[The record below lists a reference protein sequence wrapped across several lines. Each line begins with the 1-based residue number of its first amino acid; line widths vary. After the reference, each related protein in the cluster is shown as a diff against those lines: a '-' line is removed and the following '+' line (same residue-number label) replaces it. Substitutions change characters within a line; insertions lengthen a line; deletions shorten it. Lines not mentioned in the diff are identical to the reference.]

1 MTKDFF
7 ERKIRT
13 LFTRFDI
20 DLNGRLE
27 IDDIKNWGQKL
38 TKSGLFF
45 YKLCIIIYL
54 TCYL

>member
-20 DLNGRLE
+20 DLNGKLE

-38 TKSGLFF
+38 TKSGLVF
-45 YKLCIIIYL
+45 I
-54 TCYL
+54 

>member
-38 TKSGLFF
+38 TKSVLFL

-54 TCYL
+54 TYYL

>member
-27 IDDIKNWGQKL
+27 IDDNKNWGQKL
-38 TKSGLFF
+38 TKSG
-45 YKLCIIIYL
+45 
-54 TCYL
+54 

>member
-1 MTKDFF
+1 MTNDFF

-20 DLNGRLE
+20 DLNGKLE

-38 TKSGLFF
+38 TKSGLVF
-45 YKLCIIIYL
+45 
-54 TCYL
+54 T